1 MKLKKFAA
9 FAVSTVMASA
19 LIAVPASNVSFAEYT
34 NIISNSTFDTGTKDW
49 GIYKESGGSAA
60 LSTDNGRLARHDGIT
75 DHAYCPCAQRQSTC
89 RDPQLYIRTTSINRN
104 NQRKCLTT
112 LSGMP
117 IL

>member
-60 LSTDNGRLARHDGIT
+60 LSTDNGRLALNVSSIGKLSYSVQMYYDIV
-75 DHAYCPCAQRQSTC
+75 P
-89 RDPQLYIRTTSINRN
+89 LYKNGVYN
-104 NQRKCLTT
+104 F
-112 LSGMP
+112 
-117 IL
+117 